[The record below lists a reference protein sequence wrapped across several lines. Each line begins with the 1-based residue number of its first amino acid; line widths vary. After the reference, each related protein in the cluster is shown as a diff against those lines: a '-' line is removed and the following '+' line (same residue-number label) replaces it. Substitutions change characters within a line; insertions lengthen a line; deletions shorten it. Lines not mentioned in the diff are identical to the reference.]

1 MKFKDLKWLT
11 IWIFI
16 ITSMY
21 HFFIARTVEPR
32 AYLGLLMIIPLLI
45 FLIQQIVI
53 CKKIEMQQFA
63 IKKPKIAPLLLSIA
77 LPIVLGLFV
86 HTYFFLTNQGTF
98 LFAEHKELLI
108 LLVLGL
114 TITTISAL
122 IEEIIWRGYYHNR
135 LRKIYSFHKTA
146 FIIALIWSL
155 WHFPIALLYKGY
167 TNLIIGIISYLV
179 ILFFT
184 SYLLSYL
191 REWSGSIIPAT
202 FFHGLMNVFYF
213 TDGVQIPLSLHTIE
227 LTKCIILSLF
237 FIVIYIWKRF
247 LNYSCILENLKMD

>member
-1 MKFKDLKWLT
+1 MNFKDLKWLT
-11 IWIFI
+11 IWIYI

-21 HFFIARTVEPR
+21 HYFIARTEEPR
-32 AYLGLLMIIPLLI
+32 AYLGLSMIIPLLI
-45 FLIQQIVI
+45 FLILHIVQ
-53 CKKIEMQQFA
+53 CKKIEIQHFA
-63 IKKPKIAPLLLSIA
+63 FKKPKSAPLLLSIV
-77 LPIVLGLFV
+77 LPIVLGFFV
-86 HTYFFLTNQGTF
+86 HTYLFLTNQGTF
-98 LFAEHKELLI
+98 LFVEPKELLI
-108 LLVLGL
+108 LLALGL

-122 IEEIIWRGYYHNR
+122 LEEIIWRGYYHNR
-135 LRKIYSFHKTA
+135 LREIYSFHKTA
-146 FIIALIWSL
+146 FIIASIWSF

-191 REWSGSIIPAT
+191 RERSGSIIPAT

-213 TDGVQIPLSLHTIE
+213 DDGVQIHLSLHTIE

-237 FIVIYIWKRF
+237 FVAIYIKIQNFKQGNRG
-247 LNYSCILENLKMD
+247 Y

>member
-1 MKFKDLKWLT
+1 MNFKDLKWLT

-16 ITSMY
+16 TTLMY
-21 HFFIARTVEPR
+21 HFFVARTEEPR
-32 AYLGLLMIIPLLI
+32 SYLGLLMIIPLLT
-45 FLIQQIVI
+45 FLIQHIVI
-53 CKKIEMQQFA
+53 YKKIDIQQFA
-63 IKKPKIAPLLLSIA
+63 IKKPKNVSLLLSIV
-77 LPIVLGLFV
+77 LPIALGLFV

-98 LFAEHKELLI
+98 LFKEPNELLI
-108 LLVLGL
+108 LLALGL

-122 IEEIIWRGYYHNR
+122 FEEIIWRGYYHNR

-146 FIIALIWSL
+146 FIIALIWSI
-155 WHFPIALLYKGY
+155 WHFPIALLYKDY

-191 REWSGSIIPAT
+191 RERSDSIIPAT

-213 TDGVQIPLSLHTIE
+213 GDGVQIHLSLHMIE
-227 LTKCIILSLF
+227 LTKCIIFSIF
-237 FIVIYIWKRF
+237 FVVIYITIQYFKPGSRGH
-247 LNYSCILENLKMD
+247 

>member
-1 MKFKDLKWLT
+1 MNFKDLKWLT

-16 ITSMY
+16 ITSLY
-21 HFFIARTVEPR
+21 HFFIACTEEPR
-32 AYLGLLMIIPLLI
+32 AYLGLLMIIPLLM
-45 FLIQQIVI
+45 FLIQHIII
-53 CKKIEMQQFA
+53 CEKIEIQQFA
-63 IKKPKIAPLLLSIA
+63 IKKPKMAPLLLSIV

-98 LFAEHKELLI
+98 LFENHKELLI
-108 LLVLGL
+108 LLALGL
-114 TITTISAL
+114 TIATISAL

-167 TNLIIGIISYLV
+167 TNLVLGIISYLV

-213 TDGVQIPLSLHTIE
+213 DDGVQIHLSLHTIE
-227 LTKCIILSLF
+227 LTKSIILSLF
-237 FIVIYIWKRF
+237 FIVIYIKIQYFKPGF
-247 LNYSCILENLKMD
+247 LGQ

>member
-1 MKFKDLKWLT
+1 
-11 IWIFI
+11 
-16 ITSMY
+16 
-21 HFFIARTVEPR
+21 
-32 AYLGLLMIIPLLI
+32 MIIPLLI

-53 CKKIEMQQFA
+53 CNKIEMQQFA
-63 IKKPKIAPLLLSIA
+63 IKKPKIAPLLLSIV

-98 LFAEHKELLI
+98 LLAEPKELLI

-179 ILFFT
+179 ILF
-184 SYLLSYL
+184 
-191 REWSGSIIPAT
+191 
-202 FFHGLMNVFYF
+202 
-213 TDGVQIPLSLHTIE
+213 SLP
-227 LTKCIILSLF
+227 
-237 FIVIYIWKRF
+237 IYYPI
-247 LNYSCILENLKMD
+247 